1 MRILISGYYGFN
13 NAGDEAILK
22 SIIIALRDV
31 NPTIDIVVLSN
42 DVEHTKKTYNVD
54 AINRWNIFKI
64 YSELRKSD
72 GLISGGGSLLQDVTS
87 SRPILY
93 YTTIIRLAKLA
104 KKPTFIYAQGVGP
117 INKEKSKKIINKVLN
132 NVEYITLR
140 DNESLKLLNEIG
152 VNKPITIVPDPVMGL
167 NITRLNKNK
176 TRQEKDYITVS
187 VRDWDKCDESFLE
200 KVAIVCD
207 KIVESNKKVIFVPM
221 HGEHDYKT
229 SKKVLYMMK
238 QEANVLDHK
247 LDIEDKILYI
257 KESKLMIGMRLHAL
271 IFAATVNTPM
281 IGISYDP
288 KIESF
293 LKLVKQPCIG
303 SVEEKWSSESLL
315 KLSLNM
321 IENYE
326 TLKEELNQN
335 SSELIK
341 LSKSTA
347 NKAIDILNKKY

>member
-1 MRILISGYYGFN
+1 MRVLISGYYGFN

-22 SIIIALRDV
+22 SIIIALREV

-42 DVEHTKKTYNVD
+42 DIEHTKKTYNVD
-54 AINRWNIFKI
+54 AINRWNIFNI
-64 YSELRKSD
+64 YNELRKSD

-87 SRPILY
+87 SRPVIY
-93 YTTIIRLAKLA
+93 YTTIMRLAKLA

-117 INKEKSKKIINKVLN
+117 INKERSKKIINKVLN

-152 VNKPITIVPDPVMGL
+152 IDKPISIVPDPVMGL
-167 NITRLNKNK
+167 SIADFNKNK
-176 TRQEKDYITVS
+176 SRQDKESVTIS
-187 VRDWDKCDESFLE
+187 VRDWDKCDEVFLE
-200 KVAIVCD
+200 KIAIVCD
-207 KIVESNKKVIFVPM
+207 KIVELNKKVIFVPM

-229 SKKVLYMMK
+229 SKKVVDMME
-238 QEANVLDHK
+238 QDADIIDHD
-247 LDIEDKILYI
+247 LDIEEKISYI
-257 KESKLMIGMRLHAL
+257 KDSKLMIGMRLHAL

-303 SVEEKWSSESLL
+303 SVDGEWSPENLF
-315 KLSLNM
+315 KLSLDILDN
-321 IENYE
+321 N
-326 TLKEELNQN
+326 KEVKSDLNKN
-335 SSELIK
+335 SNELIK

-347 NKAIDILNKKY
+347 NKAIDILNKKN

>member
-1 MRILISGYYGFN
+1 MRVLVSGYYGFN

-22 SIIIALRDV
+22 SIIIALREV

-42 DVEHTKKTYNVD
+42 DIEHTKKTYNVD

-64 YSELRKSD
+64 YNELRKSD

-87 SRPILY
+87 SRPVLY
-93 YTTIIRLAKLA
+93 YTTIMRLAKLA

-117 INKEKSKKIINKVLN
+117 INNERSKRIINKVLN

-152 VNKPITIVPDPVMGL
+152 VRKPISIVPDPVMGF
-167 NITRLNKNK
+167 NIKDFNKNK
-176 TRQEKDYITVS
+176 SKQDKESITIS

-229 SKKVLYMMK
+229 SKKVLDMMK
-238 QEANVLDHK
+238 QEANILDHN

-315 KLSLNM
+315 KLSLDM
-321 IENYE
+321 LENNE
-326 TLKEELNQN
+326 KLKAELNQS

-347 NKAIDILNKKY
+347 NKAIDIFNKKY